1 MRNYATISPQFWLGD
16 TGRKLRK
23 SGPESMVVALYMM
36 TSPHSNML
44 GLYYLPVLY
53 IAHETGLDPEGASK
67 GLQMACEAGFCSYD
81 HDSEVVWV
89 HEMAAWQVGESLKPG
104 DNRCAGV
111 RNEYSALL
119 ENPFLSS
126 FYDRYKDDFHLDVRR
141 ESCRKIEAPSEP
153 LSSQEQEQEQEQE
166 RDKTLL
172 VHGEKIATDP
182 QGNFCP
188 VLTERPGPAGTT
200 PEADSGR
207 CVQQVLIVE
216 PEQQRQPQQP
226 EADSAM
232 SGKPI
237 GLTRAMPG
245 PSAGRVDYPDV
256 FERVWREY
264 PHRAGSNPKKSA
276 FNAWRARLRE
286 GVSPDVVLDGV
297 RRYARY
303 LEATG
308 KAGTEFVQQASTFF
322 GPNRNFENPWSLPKA
337 GAVSLRCVNHIS
349 EPDTEIPPGFRG

>member
-1 MRNYATISPQFWLGD
+1 
-16 TGRKLRK
+16 
-23 SGPESMVVALYMM
+23 MVVALYMM

-89 HEMAAWQVGESLKPG
+89 HEMAAWQVGEALKPG

-182 QGNFCP
+182 LVDSCP
-188 VLTERPGPAGTT
+188 VLTERPGPAGMT

-207 CVQQVLIVE
+207 CVQQVLLVE
-216 PEQQRQPQQP
+216 PEQ
-226 EADSAM
+226 
-232 SGKPI
+232 
-237 GLTRAMPG
+237 
-245 PSAGRVDYPDV
+245 
-256 FERVWREY
+256 
-264 PHRAGSNPKKSA
+264 
-276 FNAWRARLRE
+276 
-286 GVSPDVVLDGV
+286 
-297 RRYARY
+297 
-303 LEATG
+303 
-308 KAGTEFVQQASTFF
+308 
-322 GPNRNFENPWSLPKA
+322 
-337 GAVSLRCVNHIS
+337 
-349 EPDTEIPPGFRG
+349 

>member
-1 MRNYATISPQFWLGD
+1 MRNYATISPQFWLGE

-23 SGPESMVVALYMM
+23 SGPECMVVALYMM

-119 ENPFLSS
+119 ENPFLSL
-126 FYDRYKDDFHLDVRR
+126 FYDKYKDDFHLDVRR

-153 LSSQEQEQEQEQE
+153 LSSQEQEQEQE

-182 QGNFCP
+182 QGDSCP
-188 VLTERPGPAGTT
+188 VLTERPGPAGTI

-207 CVQQVLIVE
+207 CVQQVLLVE
-216 PEQQRQPQQP
+216 PEQQHQPQQP

-237 GLTRAMPG
+237 GLTRERPG

-256 FERVWREY
+256 
-264 PHRAGSNPKKSA
+264 
-276 FNAWRARLRE
+276 
-286 GVSPDVVLDGV
+286 
-297 RRYARY
+297 
-303 LEATG
+303 
-308 KAGTEFVQQASTFF
+308 
-322 GPNRNFENPWSLPKA
+322 
-337 GAVSLRCVNHIS
+337 
-349 EPDTEIPPGFRG
+349 

>member
-1 MRNYATISPQFWLGD
+1 
-16 TGRKLRK
+16 
-23 SGPESMVVALYMM
+23 MVVALYMM

-53 IAHETGLDPEGASK
+53 IAHETGLAPEGASK

-182 QGNFCP
+182 QGDFCP

-207 CVQQVLIVE
+207 CVQQVL
-216 PEQQRQPQQP
+216 
-226 EADSAM
+226 
-232 SGKPI
+232 
-237 GLTRAMPG
+237 
-245 PSAGRVDYPDV
+245 
-256 FERVWREY
+256 
-264 PHRAGSNPKKSA
+264 
-276 FNAWRARLRE
+276 
-286 GVSPDVVLDGV
+286 
-297 RRYARY
+297 
-303 LEATG
+303 
-308 KAGTEFVQQASTFF
+308 
-322 GPNRNFENPWSLPKA
+322 
-337 GAVSLRCVNHIS
+337 
-349 EPDTEIPPGFRG
+349 